1 MATVTT
7 TVTMEKFVQD
17 IRDVF
22 ASTGDPR
29 EQAQR
34 VAAHMQEALRVPGWL
49 EEAINLPPEEG
60 YGRVDLHQD
69 EEYGHPG
76 PGFLLMCSVQHPGQD
91 NWPHDHG
98 SSWVV
103 YGVYEGAIEQVK
115 WGWVYDEGKWTTPH
129 LERYQDYVENPG
141 DVAFFLPGEIHNTRN
156 VNEGRSV
163 VVRVEGQE
171 LSRVPRHR
179 YNPETGEASLY

>member
-7 TVTMEKFVQD
+7 TRTMEKLVQD

-49 EEAINLPPEEG
+49 EEAINLPPAEG

-76 PGFLLMCSVQHPGQD
+76 PGFLLMCSIQHPGQD

-115 WGWVYDEGKWTTPH
+115 WGWVYDQGQWTTP
-129 LERYQDYVENPG
+129 
-141 DVAFFLPGEIHNTRN
+141 T
-156 VNEGRSV
+156 
-163 VVRVEGQE
+163 
-171 LSRVPRHR
+171 LSAIRTTWRTPATWLSSSPARFTT
-179 YNPETGEASLY
+179 PATSTTAAQS